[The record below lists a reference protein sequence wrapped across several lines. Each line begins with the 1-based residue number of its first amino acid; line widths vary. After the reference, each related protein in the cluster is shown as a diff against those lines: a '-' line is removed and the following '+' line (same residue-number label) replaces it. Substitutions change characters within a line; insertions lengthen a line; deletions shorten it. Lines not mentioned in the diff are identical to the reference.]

1 MALDAVQQLAGAG
14 GVHCSDKILMTINRP
29 DNFQQTI
36 DLSFEHFSLGRHTD
50 VSLVADGGEKVD
62 VNMHLKFSRFSSL
75 QLTYILPGEYPR
87 FPVVS
92 GQSVPV

>member
-1 MALDAVQQLAGAG
+1 MSLNSPRSLRFPHDLSVA
-14 GVHCSDKILMTINRP
+14 CSDKILMTINRP

-62 VNMHLKFSRFSSL
+62 VNMQLKCS
-75 QLTYILPGEYPR
+75 PHCN
-87 FPVVS
+87 
-92 GQSVPV
+92 